1 MSKSNE
7 DWKNLR
13 AAFEKRIA
21 KEIEHRFNMD
31 FLYDFDYEDYIV
43 DMESYMLEIVG
54 HILDEYDNEIEQ
66 YRCDQLSL
74 FFSDEEEYCTD
85 ISARDECSLKSQK

>member
-13 AAFEKRIA
+13 AAFEKRIQ
-21 KEIEHRFNMD
+21 KKIERK
-31 FLYDFDYEDYIV
+31 FDLDLCGDASYWISEYEV
-43 DMESYMLEIVG
+43 DSIIKY
-54 HILDEYDNEIEQ
+54 ILDEYDNEIEQ
-66 YRCDQLSL
+66 FRCDQLSL
-74 FFSDEEEYCTD
+74 LFSDEEGYCTD